1 MEFTLS
7 DIDAIYREYIKTL
20 GKKTRITY
28 CEGIIN
34 RVQVNLN
41 TSSYANPEL
50 NKHLQDTLIAAKN
63 ELNAILK
70 SSI

>member
-7 DIDAIYREYIKTL
+7 DIDTIYREHIKTL
-20 GKKTRITY
+20 DEKTRITY

-50 NKHLQDTLIAAKN
+50 NKHLQNTLLAAKN
-63 ELNAILK
+63 ELIAILK
-70 SSI
+70 SAV